1 MARENKPNP
10 VIDMIFEEEPQIPDI
25 DPYAHEEEIKRAG
38 GSQAAGP
45 SNDSSVGSEGGAAAF
60 PRKASRRGR
69 RKGSENI
76 GATSGTRSSLSFSDE
91 QRRYLD
97 DAWFC
102 YRRMKGQRISLTAF
116 VAEMVERGLEA
127 TAPEV
132 IKMMN
137 RF

>member
-45 SNDSSVGSEGGAAAF
+45 SNDSSTK
-60 PRKASRRGR
+60 PTLTKTRRGR
-69 RKGSENI
+69 RKGSEDV
-76 GATSGTRSSLSFSDE
+76 GTASVARSSVTFSDE

-102 YRRMKGQRISLTAF
+102 YRRANGRRINLNAF
-116 VAEMVERGLEA
+116 IIEMVERGLEA
-127 TAPEV
+127 ASPEV
-132 IKMMN
+132 VKMMN
-137 RF
+137 KF

>member
-25 DPYAHEEEIKRAG
+25 DPYAHEEEISRTG

-45 SNDSSVGSEGGAAAF
+45 SNDSPVGSEGGAAAS
-60 PRKASRRGR
+60 PRKATRRGR
-69 RKGSENI
+69 RKGSEDV
-76 GATSGTRSSLSFSDE
+76 GTTSVTRSSVTFSDE

-102 YRRMKGQRISLTAF
+102 YRRANGRRVNLNAF
-116 VAEMVERGLEA
+116 IVEMVERGLEA
-127 TAPEV
+127 ASPEV
-132 IKMMN
+132 VKMMN
-137 RF
+137 KF